1 MVLVMKK
8 IKKHQERKI
17 KLLEV
22 FIVIVIAQIAG
33 FLGSIFTTS
42 SINSWYNTLN
52 KPSWNPPNW
61 IFAPVWTT
69 LFTFM
74 GIASYLIWQNKKNPF
89 SKKAL
94 DLYSIHL
101 ILNIL
106 WSVFFFGLKNPL
118 LALVEIVFL
127 WLIILIL
134 IFKFYKI
141 NKTAAYLMIPYLA
154 WVSFATILNASIVFL
169 N

>member
-22 FIVIVIAQIAG
+22 FIAIVIAQIAG

-69 LFTFM
+69 LFIFM
-74 GIASYLIWQNKKNPF
+74 GIASYLIWRNKRNPL
-89 SKKAL
+89 SKKTL
-94 DLYSIHL
+94 VLYFIHL
-101 ILNIL
+101 IFNIL
-106 WSVFFFGLKNPL
+106 WSVFFFGLKNPFMAL
-118 LALVEIVFL
+118 LEIIALWI
-127 WLIILIL
+127 IILVL
-134 IFKFYKI
+134 IMKFYKI

-154 WVSFATILNASIVFL
+154 WVSFATILNASIVIL